1 MSAAAPVASAPACP
15 FLIPTQLGRRAP
27 IGLQAPGQTHRVHR
41 LRVQHSALPCRLLRL
56 HRPNSRIFLLS
67 CAAGDAAASES
78 LPGSSSPQVLL
89 RNRHSYIINPQNFSP
104 NVLCF
109 HLWSMDPNKRRRIN
123 YSTMG
128 GSTPA
133 VAGQAQQQGSFTSG
147 EPYHF
152 LAQYKEVS
160 CSRGP
165 WVCTIHEE
173 DARRHLADIEKTVA
187 DQLIHNLLELKLIH
201 DIKEADFS
209 IRGEHHKGLYF
220 KDALPSVTAVKT
232 SLFNAFL
239 QLQDITQQM
248 VDTPP

>member
-109 HLWSMDPNKRRRIN
+109 HLWC
-123 YSTMG
+123 T
-128 GSTPA
+128 TL
-133 VAGQAQQQGSFTSG
+133 SFILLTTLSV
-147 EPYHF
+147 F
-152 LAQYKEVS
+152 IFIEV
-160 CSRGP
+160 
-165 WVCTIHEE
+165 
-173 DARRHLADIEKTVA
+173 
-187 DQLIHNLLELKLIH
+187 IHNLHPDHLQ
-201 DIKEADFS
+201 
-209 IRGEHHKGLYF
+209 
-220 KDALPSVTAVKT
+220 
-232 SLFNAFL
+232 SLHL
-239 QLQDITQQM
+239 
-248 VDTPP
+248 